1 MPPRTPRNF
10 RPGYGNISAASVGA
24 MQRGLLAL
32 EQQGGD
38 KFLGEPALNL
48 DDLMQTDAQG
58 HGVVNILAA
67 DKLIQLAQALCHFLL
82 WLLSELFERLPE
94 VGDPEKPK
102 LVFFFDEAH
111 LLFSD
116 LPKVIEDKVHQ
127 VVRLVRSKVW
137 GVFFVTQ
144 SPIGR
149 ARWDPGPA
157 RQPGSARG
165 ASVYSER
172 PEGSQSCGPDLSA
185 PTRRSMWSK

>member
-1 MPPRTPRNF
+1 
-10 RPGYGNISAASVGA
+10 
-24 MQRGLLAL
+24 MQRGL
-32 EQQGGD
+32 

-48 DDLMQTDAQG
+48 DDWRQTDANG

-67 DKLIQLAQALCHFLL
+67 DKLIQSPKLYATFLL

-111 LLFSD
+111 LLFSN

-127 VVRLVRSKVW
+127 VVRLVRSKGV

-144 SPIGR
+144 SPI
-149 ARWDPGPA
+149 D
-157 RQPGSARG
+157 
-165 ASVYSER
+165 V
-172 PEGSQSCGPDLSA
+172 PDGILA
-185 PTRRSMWSK
+185 T